1 MKRTKAKKNNYE
13 VIRILVSVV
22 LLILSAAGM
31 VLAARLPAFAQWYS
45 EYIYSKLVSTIGRV
59 SGILHFSVSEI
70 GIYVLLIVFFFTF
83 FLMIKKF
90 VKNCQGKSGR
100 IDADV
105 ASKPDVFVTWFSGV
119 LLGVG
124 ILVFL
129 YVSCCGINYYRRS
142 FSEEEKIITNE
153 YSSDELKEVCLWL
166 TQEVNMR
173 AESMSRDG
181 DGVMEL
187 DAPEEEGAVEAM
199 YKLGSEYDSLAGYY
213 PRPKKLILSEILSY
227 QGLTG
232 IYLPFTVE
240 ANYNGDMTPYN
251 KPFTACHELSHLR
264 GFMQEQ
270 EANYI
275 AFLACI
281 TSERADFQYSGYLS
295 GWIYCMNALYRTDQ
309 QSWLEVRLMLDSAA
323 EPDLTANDEF
333 WDSYE
338 GKISETAEKINDTYL
353 KVNGQA
359 DGVKSYDKM
368 VDLIVA
374 AYKQYSINGDF

>member
-1 MKRTKAKKNNYE
+1 MKRTKAKNKNYAL
-13 VIRILVSVV
+13 IRILVSTV
-22 LLILSAAGM
+22 LLIISAAGM
-31 VLAARLPAFAQWYS
+31 VLAARLPAFARWYS
-45 EYIYSKLVSTIGRV
+45 EHIYPNLVSTIGRI
-59 SGILHFSVSEI
+59 SGIFTFSVSEMV
-70 GIYVLLIVFFFTF
+70 IYALILVFFFTF
-83 FLMIKKF
+83 FLMIKRL
-90 VKNCQGKSGR
+90 VKNCKGKSVR
-100 IDADV
+100 NDA
-105 ASKPDVFVTWFSGV
+105 ASNQGIFMTWFSGV
-119 LLGVG
+119 LLGAA
-124 ILVFL
+124 ILAFL

-142 FSEEEKIITNE
+142 FSEEEEIITYK
-153 YSSDELKEVCLWL
+153 YSSEELKKVCIWL
-166 TQEVNMR
+166 TQEVNTR
-173 AESMSRDG
+173 VGSVFRDG
-181 DGVMEL
+181 EGVMEL
-187 DAPEEEGAVEAM
+187 DVPEEEGAVEAM
-199 YKLGSEYDSLAGYY
+199 YKLGLEYDSLAGYY

-281 TSERADFQYSGYLS
+281 TSERTDFQYSGFLS
-295 GWIYCMNALYRTDQ
+295 GWIYCMNALYRADQ
-309 QSWLEVRLMLDSAA
+309 QSWLEVRPMLDSAA

-338 GKISETAEKINDTYL
+338 GKISKTAEQINDTYL

-374 AYKQYSINGDF
+374 AYGCGML